1 MRFKKNKYNNLER
14 LIFFIYFSHYYND
27 TMDLNKAQIIGRIT
41 QDLEL
46 KQTPNGQ
53 NVMSFSVATNRNW
66 TDGSGMKQ
74 EQVEFHNV
82 VLWGKL
88 AEIAAQYM
96 SKGRKLFLEGRL
108 QTRTWEAQ
116 DGTKRYKTEIVW
128 ENMIMLDGNRDSSE
142 NTDFNKGGATMNSS
156 PAVKK
161 STPAAE
167 QEISVEDIP
176 F

>member
-1 MRFKKNKYNNLER
+1 
-14 LIFFIYFSHYYND
+14 
-27 TMDLNKAQIIGRIT
+27 MDLNKAQIIGNIT

-53 NVMSFSVATNRNW
+53 NVLSFSVATNRNW
-66 TDGSGMKQ
+66 TDSSGTKQ

-88 AEIAAQYM
+88 AEIANQYLKKW
-96 SKGRKLFLEGRL
+96 SKLFLEWRI
-108 QTRTWEAQ
+108 QTRSWEAQ

-128 ENMIMLDGNRDSSE
+128 ENMIMLDWRPNSNEFSKPSE
-142 NTDFNKGGATMNSS
+142 STNKT

-161 STPAAE
+161 TSPKKE
-167 QEISVEDIP
+167 EEISIEDIP

>member
-1 MRFKKNKYNNLER
+1 
-14 LIFFIYFSHYYND
+14 
-27 TMDLNKAQIIGRIT
+27 MDLNKAQIIGRIT

-66 TDGSGMKQ
+66 TDWSGMKQ
-74 EQVEFHNV
+74 EQVEFHNI

-88 AEIAAQYM
+88 AEIADKYLRKW
-96 SKGRKLFLEGRL
+96 SKLFMEWRI
-108 QTRTWEAQ
+108 QTRSWEAQ
-116 DGTKRYKTEIVW
+116 DWTKRYKTEIVW
-128 ENMIMLDGNRDSSE
+128 ENMIMLDSKADSEDFSKPSE
-142 NTDFNKGGATMNSS
+142 SSNST

-161 STPAAE
+161 SSPKAE
-167 QEISVEDIP
+167 EEISVEDIP

>member
-1 MRFKKNKYNNLER
+1 
-14 LIFFIYFSHYYND
+14 
-27 TMDLNKAQIIGRIT
+27 MDLNKAQIIGRIT

-53 NVMSFSVATNRNW
+53 NVLSFSVATNRNW
-66 TDGSGMKQ
+66 TDASGTRQ

-88 AEIAAQYM
+88 AEIANQYLKKW
-96 SKGRKLFLEGRL
+96 SKLFLEWRI
-108 QTRTWEAQ
+108 QTRSWEAQ

-128 ENMIMLDGNRDSSE
+128 ENMIMLDGRPNSDEFSKPSTSS
-142 NTDFNKGGATMNSS
+142 NST

-161 STPAAE
+161 TSPKKE
-167 QEISVEDIP
+167 EEISIEDIP

>member
-1 MRFKKNKYNNLER
+1 
-14 LIFFIYFSHYYND
+14 
-27 TMDLNKAQIIGRIT
+27 MDLNKAQIIGRIT

-66 TDGSGMKQ
+66 TDSSGMKQ

-82 VLWGKL
+82 VLWWKL
-88 AEIAAQYM
+88 AEIANQYLRKW
-96 SKGRKLFLEGRL
+96 SKLFMEWRI
-108 QTRTWEAQ
+108 QTRSWEAQ

-128 ENMIMLDGNRDSSE
+128 ENMIMLDNKSDSEGFTPKAKSGW
-142 NTDFNKGGATMNSS
+142 NKT

-161 STPAAE
+161 TNPKVE
-167 QEISVEDIP
+167 EEISIEDIP

>member
-1 MRFKKNKYNNLER
+1 MGILTLISFLFYYPNNN
-14 LIFFIYFSHYYND
+14 I
-27 TMDLNKAQIIGRIT
+27 MDLNKAQVIGRIT

-53 NVMSFSVATNRNW
+53 NVISFSVATNRNW
-66 TDGSGMKQ
+66 TDSSWNKQ

-88 AEIAAQYM
+88 SEIANQYLKKW
-96 SKGRKLFLEGRL
+96 SKLYIEWRL
-108 QTRTWEAQ
+108 QTRSWEAQ
-116 DGTKRYKTEIVW
+116 DWTKRYKTEIVW
-128 ENMIMLDGNRDSSE
+128 DNMIMLDSRPHSE
-142 NTDFNKGGATMNSS
+142 EYNNSNSIENKT

-161 STPAAE
+161 TSKKAE
-167 QEISVEDIP
+167 EEISVEDIP

>member
-1 MRFKKNKYNNLER
+1 
-14 LIFFIYFSHYYND
+14 
-27 TMDLNKAQIIGRIT
+27 MDLNKAQIIGRIT

-66 TDGSGMKQ
+66 TDSSGMKQ

-82 VLWGKL
+82 VLWWKL
-88 AEIAAQYM
+88 AEIADQYLNKW
-96 SKGRKLFLEGRL
+96 SKLFLEWRI
-108 QTRTWEAQ
+108 QTRSWEAQ

-128 ENMIMLDGNRDSSE
+128 ENMIMLDSRSDSE
-142 NTDFNKGGATMNSS
+142 NFSKWKNTSTNNT

-161 STPAAE
+161 ASAKPE
-167 QEISVEDIP
+167 EEISIEDIP

>member
-1 MRFKKNKYNNLER
+1 
-14 LIFFIYFSHYYND
+14 
-27 TMDLNKAQIIGRIT
+27 MDLNKAQIIGRIT

-53 NVMSFSVATNRNW
+53 NVTSFSVATNRNW
-66 TDGSGMKQ
+66 TDSSWIKQ

-82 VLWGKL
+82 VLWWKL
-88 AEIAAQYM
+88 AEIANQYL
-96 SKGRKLFLEGRL
+96 SKWKKIFIEWRI
-108 QTRTWEAQ
+108 QTRSWEAQ

-128 ENMIMLDGNRDSSE
+128 ENMIMLDSKSE
-142 NTDFNKGGATMNSS
+142 WESNFWREEWMNNS

-161 STPAAE
+161 STPKNE
-167 QEISVEDIP
+167 EEISIEDIP

>member
-1 MRFKKNKYNNLER
+1 
-14 LIFFIYFSHYYND
+14 
-27 TMDLNKAQIIGRIT
+27 MDLNKAQIIGRIT

-66 TDGSGMKQ
+66 TDSSGMKQ

-82 VLWGKL
+82 VLWWKL
-88 AEIAAQYM
+88 AEIADQYLNKW
-96 SKGRKLFLEGRL
+96 SKLFLEWRI
-108 QTRTWEAQ
+108 QTRSWEAQ
-116 DGTKRYKTEIVW
+116 DGSKRYKTEIVW
-128 ENMIMLDGNRDSSE
+128 ENMIMLDSKTDSE
-142 NTDFNKGGATMNSS
+142 NFSKKAESSSNST

-161 STPAAE
+161 TESKKE
-167 QEISVEDIP
+167 EEISIEDIP